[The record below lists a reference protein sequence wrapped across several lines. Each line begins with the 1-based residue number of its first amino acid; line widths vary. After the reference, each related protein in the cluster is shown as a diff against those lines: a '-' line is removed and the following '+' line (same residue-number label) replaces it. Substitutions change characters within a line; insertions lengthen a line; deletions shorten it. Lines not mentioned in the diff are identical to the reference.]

1 MMVPFIKSFFKKFI
15 LVILVYGVMVSIFAN
30 TFKNNSQNINRFSNQ
45 VNVIQKNRQEIYKL
59 INNKEYQKTK
69 QGKTIIS
76 IYKMT
81 TCTIMGEACT
91 DNPNDANKNY
101 HKSLVSYAGNLLAYP
116 YINPPASGTYWLY
129 DSAQNTGFIPKTY
142 AAEGVGFGALKP
154 FINLWKVFRDF
165 AYMLLVLVLI
175 TIGFMVMF
183 RMKLNP
189 QTVISVEN
197 ALPKIIVA
205 LLLVTFSFAIAGFL
219 IDFMYVAI
227 ALAISLLSNN
237 NTYYS
242 ANQFMNEY
250 LNADFLKLG
259 SAFFPTK
266 TPNSVIPGLSGLASL
281 LEVGNSL
288 LAILGPVNAIIRAVG
303 GFIGAWW
310 GWMHSW
316 IVLGPATQALDNLQ
330 FVASLGKIPGFFI
343 WLILGPIWAMITGGL
358 GAFLLPQLLLALF
371 ILLTIFLLIF
381 RIFSLLFRAYLQII
395 LFVIFAPILL
405 IFEAIPGKSVFSWWF
420 KNLLAEIITFPLII
434 IIFIVGYIIT
444 GSFAA
449 AGNTMWAPPFL
460 YGMDPNAFSVVLGIG
475 LMFLIPDIIKLVKE
489 LLGVKGLPL
498 SFGPG
503 MFFAGAGTAIGG
515 GMGVLGQF
523 GSISLATGA
532 IGKMM
537 TGRRHGL
544 SGMVGA
550 LFGQEFEASRKGG
563 AAATGTNVPKADAPP
578 STQ

>member
-1 MMVPFIKSFFKKFI
+1 M
-15 LVILVYGVMVSIFAN
+15 
-30 TFKNNSQNINRFSNQ
+30 SN
-45 VNVIQKNRQEIYKL
+45 L
-59 INNKEYQKTK
+59 I
-69 QGKTIIS
+69 II
-76 IYKMT
+76 
-81 TCTIMGEACT
+81 
-91 DNPNDANKNY
+91 P
-101 HKSLVSYAGNLLAYP
+101 YA
-116 YINPPASGTYWLY
+116 NPPASGVMWAYEGL
-129 DSAQNTGFIPKTY
+129 QNAGFVPKTM
-142 AAEGVGFGALKP
+142 AAEGIGFAAIKP
-154 FINLWKVFRDF
+154 FTNLWKIFRDLS
-165 AYMLLVLVLI
+165 YMLLVIVLI
-175 TIGFMVMF
+175 AIGFMIMF
-183 RMKLNP
+183 RAKINP

-197 ALPKIIVA
+197 ALPKIVIA
-205 LLLVTFSFAIAGFL
+205 LILITFSFAIAGFL
-219 IDFMYVAI
+219 IDMMYVLIVLIISILSKNDVVHINTQEYQNAI
-227 ALAISLLSNN
+227 LGGSLGGGWFVFGKLQNIWGMGNAMLSLFPFAIRSILSMIVTVVTYFLLQAVPFIHPFMTGKVLEGAAGTGGILSTLWGILTTPTWFGLAFLLGFTFIGPFIISLLVWF
-237 NTYYS
+237 T
-242 ANQFMNEY
+242 
-250 LNADFLKLG
+250 
-259 SAFFPTK
+259 
-266 TPNSVIPGLSGLASL
+266 
-281 LEVGNSL
+281 
-288 LAILGPVNAIIRAVG
+288 AV
-303 GFIGAWW
+303 F
-310 GWMHSW
+310 
-316 IVLGPATQALDNLQ
+316 
-330 FVASLGKIPGFFI
+330 
-343 WLILGPIWAMITGGL
+343 
-358 GAFLLPQLLLALF
+358 
-371 ILLTIFLLIF
+371 
-381 RIFSLLFRAYLQII
+381 LLFRII
-395 LFVIFAPILL
+395 AMLFKAFIELVILIIFAPIILL
-405 IFEAIPGKSVFSWWF
+405 FEAIPGKSVFSWWF

-532 IGKMM
+532 IGKMV